1 MNSFFMLFSF
11 LVKCMGR
18 MYCTAEDYVVQPA
31 LALQSMPVH
40 PSCPSFFTIKGA
52 LLMLYSQRW
61 LCNVSKASF
70 FFTKG
75 ALLTLHG
82 QCWLCNISKTC
93 QCIITPIFFFI
104 KGGKRWWFWGPHCIS
119 HLIHHYISSISC
131 HLPNSSTKGSQAH
144 TLFIISLYSG
154 YR

>member
-1 MNSFFMLFSF
+1 MLFSF

-40 PSCPSFFTIKGA
+40 PSCPSFCTVKGA
-52 LLMLYSQRW
+52 LLMLYSQCW

-93 QCIITPIFFFI
+93 QCIITPIFFFH
-104 KGGKRWWFWGPHCIS
+104 KRRQKVMIPRPPLYLLS
-119 HLIHHYISSISC
+119 HPSLHFINFLSF
-131 HLPNSSTKGSQAH
+131 TK
-144 TLFIISLYSG
+144 FFN
-154 YR
+154 